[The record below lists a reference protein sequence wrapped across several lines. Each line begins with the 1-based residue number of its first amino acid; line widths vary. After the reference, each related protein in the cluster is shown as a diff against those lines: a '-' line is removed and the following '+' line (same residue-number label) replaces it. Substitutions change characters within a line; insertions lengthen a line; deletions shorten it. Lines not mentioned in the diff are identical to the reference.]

1 MNSIRLKPIL
11 NAEKISIGDSKLF
24 GNPDVWDGFEWP
36 AIEEN
41 GELYDLTFM
50 CQLNCADIAPYDR
63 DGLLPKTGM
72 LYFFYD
78 MDDMPYEPTNK
89 CAAKVVYYNGDIS
102 ALGEMRVVDEN
113 GEDASVSPMKLDFEI
128 VPHGFLDDREP
139 THLLLGDPSLDYGT
153 QYGVIDGWQM
163 LLQIDSMETNE
174 IFLNFTDE
182 GVLCFYIEPEKLKN
196 QDFSDVRIM
205 QIYS

>member
-1 MNSIRLKPIL
+1 M
-11 NAEKISIGDSKLF
+11 
-24 GNPDVWDGFEWP
+24 
-36 AIEEN
+36 
-41 GELYDLTFM
+41 
-50 CQLNCADIAPYDR
+50 
-63 DGLLPKTGM
+63 
-72 LYFFYD
+72 
-78 MDDMPYEPTNK
+78 
-89 CAAKVVYYNGDIS
+89 
-102 ALGEMRVVDEN
+102 
-113 GEDASVSPMKLDFEI
+113 
-128 VPHGFLDDREP
+128 
-139 THLLLGDPSLDYGT
+139 DYGT